1 MSIGILGDTATIK
14 GFQLAGITHS
24 TQVEGNDKATALHA
38 FRALQD
44 KKLSMIIVTQNVS
57 QLLRKELLNTLRE
70 NPIPAIVEIPGK
82 NASSGH
88 ARLIESITNK
98 AIGSNIR

>member
-1 MSIGILGDTATIK
+1 MSVGIMGDTATIK
-14 GFQLAGITHS
+14 GFQLAGVTHS
-24 TQVEGNDKATALHA
+24 ALIEGSDKVIARRS
-38 FRALQD
+38 FRDLQD
-44 KKLSMIIVTQNVS
+44 KKLSMIIVTQKVS
-57 QLLRKELLNTLRE
+57 QLLRKELLAALRE

-82 NASSGH
+82 HESSGH